1 MQRTSGIS
9 RLLAT
14 LLFVVSVSVCAAANA
29 ETLTCNNCDLDG
41 YRDKAIT
48 AGKGSHFVTD
58 YEKSVLTRWSVHYD
72 RALDTWMADP
82 LDAESWQQD
91 AFADWAEAVRKSG
104 RMSPRITMDVPV
116 DGPVWNR
123 VMPGTAFDDA
133 NAFLLANNR
142 TLRNQFANTWGAGI
156 GRPGSADTV
165 LGLAASA
172 FLKGISAIVGDVKIK
187 VTFVWSD
194 GSKTV
199 FTIDENSVSQ
209 PVYVPGESQTGNGTI
224 IPDETA
230 VPGTSISCPEC
241 YVGNHFFS
249 DDRDRQR
256 WFDNARLFGIQ
267 FVDPGAGA
275 GTISCTWDGRT
286 LTCSTHPI

>member
-1 MQRTSGIS
+1 MPRKIVTSIV
-9 RLLAT
+9 LAT
-14 LLFVVSVSVCAAANA
+14 ILLMAASALQVVNA
-29 ETLTCNNCDLDG
+29 KTLICNNCDLGG
-41 YRDKAIT
+41 YRSTATT
-48 AGKGSHFVTD
+48 AGTGNHFVTD
-58 YEKSVLTRWSVHYD
+58 YGKSILTRWSVYYD
-72 RALDTWMADP
+72 REMGVWMADP
-82 LDAESWQQD
+82 MEAEPWQQD
-91 AFADWAEAVRKSG
+91 AFADWAGAVKKSG
-104 RMSPRITMDVPV
+104 RMSPQIEMTVPV
-116 DGPVWNR
+116 DGPFWEA
-123 VMPGTAFDDA
+123 VMPDTTFDDA

-156 GRPGSADTV
+156 GRPGAADTV

-172 FLKGISAIVGDVKIK
+172 FLKGISAIVGDVEIK

-286 LTCSTHPI
+286 LTCSTHTI